1 MAGKKRKKFT
11 LDDIDF
17 VGTQDKGTPAQVKMD
32 IERTIQYFKD
42 LKAGKLPAK
51 SAKSSGYHS
60 KVK

>member
-1 MAGKKRKKFT
+1 MAGKKRKKYT

-17 VGTQDKGTPAQVKMD
+17 VGTQDKGSPAQVKKD

-42 LKAGKLPAK
+42 LQAGKLKTQPAK
-51 SAKSSGYHS
+51 SKGRLT